1 MAHTFKPVRYE
12 ALTSLVAAKMM
23 VFHLAKM
30 RHFETARPASDFC
43 VPKTFFGSDVGCGT
57 GSLIAG
63 TSESGCMASTSSIH
77 DNKEAN

>member
-1 MAHTFKPVRYE
+1 MAHTFEPVRYG

-30 RHFETARPASDFC
+30 QHFETARPAADFC
-43 VPKTFFGSDVGCGT
+43 VPKTFFGSDVRCGT